1 MSQKYMNT
9 SKIKWSNFLA
19 FKGAYLL
26 LAFIGLCL
34 IISAAL
40 GSFVP
45 SMIADLSA
53 SYDQEELFFQSIK
66 NLFYLFLGVYF
77 NRALYQLGINKF
89 VKLLVQNVRSW
100 CYEKWLLSYEIQE
113 GDTGHEEKYPQGE
126 IISRIVNDTES
137 VRELVTSGT
146 FGIFIDL
153 FFVVSC
159 MLSFVKINTVMGGA
173 LVASQVGAA
182 ILLVWGSKYM
192 RTVFLSV
199 RKSRGDVYQTV
210 ANLVGGFEET
220 YFTNH
225 GNFASKKSEGVF
237 DDYLGKILKSN
248 IWDSG
253 YYSIA
258 ESLYP
263 LLLALVV
270 IIFPFSGITEAAIIL
285 VIVDLIQ
292 RSIGPVKDIAGKIA
306 NVQRAASGIDRISE
320 FMEDLEKTVSSPRD
334 FLKKDMSVKNMSVSV
349 DSFAYPKRSEDEIAF
364 SLNNINFFASRG
376 DVVGIVGI
384 SGCGK
389 STLLKILSGNII
401 APNSNIELVGEGET
415 VNFPGAGF
423 EDVIRYRELVGIVS
437 QESHIF
443 SESVAFNIC
452 LCEKIPQ
459 SFIEFWQWVEE
470 QIPYLVNVWGINY
483 ESVLDQKTISL
494 GQKQLLSAIR
504 SCYLK
509 KPVVLFDEVSSGL
522 DSELELALR
531 KVVELIQKQSLTFV
545 VAHRLETVIGANQI
559 IVMDNGSV
567 VDKGSHSELLQRC
580 TIYGQFL
587 QELSH

>member
-1 MSQKYMNT
+1 MST
-9 SKIKWSNFLA
+9 SKIKWSNFFL
-19 FKGAYLL
+19 FEGSKII
-26 LAFIGLCL
+26 IGFVSICL
-34 IISAAL
+34 VISAVL
-40 GSFVP
+40 GGLVP
-45 SMIADLSA
+45 PMIADLST
-53 SYDQEELFFQSIK
+53 SYNDEDLFFLSIR
-66 NLFYLFLGVYF
+66 NLLFLFLGVYV
-77 NRALYQLGINKF
+77 NRSVYQLGINKY

-100 CYEKWLLSYEIQE
+100 CYEKWLLSYEISDQ
-113 GDTGHEEKYPQGE
+113 DNGHEEKYPQGE
-126 IISRIVNDTES
+126 VISRIINDTES
-137 VRELVTSGT
+137 LRELVTSGT

-159 MLSFVKINTVMGGA
+159 MLSFVKINSVMGLS
-173 LVASQVGAA
+173 LVVSQVLAA

-199 RKSRGDVYQTV
+199 RHSRGNVYKTV
-210 ANLVGGFEET
+210 ANLVGGVDET

-225 GNFASKKSEGVF
+225 GNYASKKSEVVF

-248 IWDSG
+248 VWDSG

-270 IIFPFSGITEAAIIL
+270 LVFPFSGITQAAIIL

-306 NVQRAASGIDRISE
+306 NVQRAASGVDRISE
-320 FMEDLEKTVSSPRD
+320 FIGDLDRSVSSPRQFIKRED
-334 FLKKDMSVKNMSVSV
+334 HINHMNISV
-349 DSFAYPKRSEDEIAF
+349 DEFSYPIRKDDDKPF
-364 SLNNINFFASRG
+364 SLNDINFSADKG
-376 DVVGIVGI
+376 DVIGIVGI

-389 STLLKILSGNII
+389 STLLKILSGNIL
-401 APNSNIELVGEGET
+401 AKKANIELTGNQNEVIR
-415 VNFPGAGF
+415 FPGSSF
-423 EDVIRYRELVGIVS
+423 DDVVRYRELVGIVS
-437 QESHIF
+437 QDSHIF

-452 LCEKIPQ
+452 LKEKTPE
-459 SFIEFWQWVEE
+459 SFYNFWKWVEDR
-470 QIPYLVNVWGINY
+470 IPYIKNVWNITP
-483 ESVLDQKTISL
+483 ETVLDQKTISL
-494 GQKQLLSAIR
+494 GQKQLLAAIR

-531 KVVELIQKQSLTFV
+531 EVVELIQEQSLTFV

-559 IVMDNGSV
+559 LVMDDGKIIDRGV
-567 VDKGSHSELLQRC
+567 HHELFERC
-580 TIYGQFL
+580 SIYRQFL
-587 QELSH
+587 DELSH

>member
-1 MSQKYMNT
+1 MNT